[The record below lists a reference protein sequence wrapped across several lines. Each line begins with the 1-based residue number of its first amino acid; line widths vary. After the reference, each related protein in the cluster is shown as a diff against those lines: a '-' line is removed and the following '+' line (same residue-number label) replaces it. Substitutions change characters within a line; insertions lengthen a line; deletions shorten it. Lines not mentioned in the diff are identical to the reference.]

1 MTNQLTIYA
10 VSAES
15 QEDAVKR
22 ITASLQTDGLLP
34 QAEIKF
40 VQPTDFEKTDC
51 FKEARK
57 RPNLIATYYRLRDH
71 KEVGNSSITNP
82 ELIEQGALLF
92 ERIIEP
98 RGVLHE
104 YLHCLAVRSNPGI
117 ELRSE
122 YSRVAPQLD
131 VSIGKESR
139 QLAEVIIHLPE
150 DASVEKQIV
159 AYAAEDERKLGV
171 SAESYVRNIFDTLT
185 SHLKVVQGREGD
197 SSYKIREQTGMHR
210 LSGCFKSVSFSEIAS
225 RIQSAK
231 LSADFI
237 ELSKGFRASIDLVG
251 VDINGL
257 WNLTK
262 RPTIRPW
269 VDECASTLTRIARSA
284 RMR

>member
-1 MTNQLTIYA
+1 

-40 VQPTDFEKTDC
+40 VQPADFEKTDC

-57 RPNLIATYYRLRDH
+57 RPNLIATYYRLRNH
-71 KEVGNSSITNP
+71 KEIGNSSITNP

-92 ERIIEP
+92 ERTIEP

-104 YLHCLAVRSNPGI
+104 YLHCLAVRSNSGI

-171 SAESYVRNIFDTLT
+171 SAEGYVKNIFDPLT
-185 SHLKVVQGREGD
+185 SPLKVVQGREGD

-225 RIQSAK
+225 GIQSAK
-231 LSADFI
+231 LPADFI

-269 VDECASTLTRIARSA
+269 VDQCASTLTRIARSA

>member
-1 MTNQLTIYA
+1 MTNQLIIYA

-40 VQPTDFEKTDC
+40 VQPADFEKTDC

-71 KEVGNSSITNP
+71 KEIGNSSITT
-82 ELIEQGALLF
+82 ELIEQGVLLF
-92 ERIIEP
+92 ERTIEP

-139 QLAEVIIHLPE
+139 QLAEVIILLPE
-150 DASVEKQIV
+150 DASIEKQIV

-171 SAESYVRNIFDTLT
+171 SAEGYVKNMFDTFT
-185 SHLKVVQGREGD
+185 SHLKVVQEREGD

-225 RIQSAK
+225 GIQSAQ